1 MMQNGIVYPL
11 QPLALLTDGTE
22 SGLWRTPAAANGSQG
37 PKSKEFYEHCRKT
50 GQSTITLV
58 DEVRHTPAHWPTPTA
73 VWRPM
78 EGNVRM
84 LQEKVMAGELDRE
97 EAAQMIGKDVF
108 EAQGKVS
115 KIMWPTPTLQD
126 TFHKNAVL
134 TETGRR
140 LSKDGNSSHSLSLA
154 DKVGGQL
161 NPAWVEWLMGFPIG
175 HTDLSNL
182 ETP

>member
-1 MMQNGIVYPL
+1 
-11 QPLALLTDGTE
+11 
-22 SGLWRTPAAANGSQG
+22 
-37 PKSKEFYEHCRKT
+37 
-50 GQSTITLV
+50 
-58 DEVRHTPAHWPTPTA
+58 
-73 VWRPM
+73 
-78 EGNVRM
+78 
-84 LQEKVMAGELDRE
+84 MAGELDRE